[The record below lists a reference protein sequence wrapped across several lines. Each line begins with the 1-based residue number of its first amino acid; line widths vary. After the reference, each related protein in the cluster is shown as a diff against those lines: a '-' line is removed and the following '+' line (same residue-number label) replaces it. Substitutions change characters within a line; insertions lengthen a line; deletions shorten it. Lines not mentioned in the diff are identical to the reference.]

1 MTLLV
6 QDYFSQSAQRYP
18 DKCAVICESGQISYR
33 ALDEFSN
40 AFARQLTNKGAA
52 RGEFV
57 PFFMK
62 KGINSIKSIL
72 AILKADC
79 AYIPVDINSP
89 GQRLRSILASAKAG
103 LVIVDD
109 HSEPILEALLPEGK
123 CQLVNIDQFSAGD
136 HSPLAYGNLSIDL
149 AYVLFTSGSTGVP
162 KGVMIPHK
170 AIVDYIDWCVDV
182 YTITAEDVIANHA
195 PLYFDN
201 STFDLY
207 TAFKSGATLHLVHDE
222 LNAVIPRLVKW
233 ISERKISVF
242 FCVPSVL
249 TMLLRSRRLKPDSF
263 STVKHLIC
271 AGEVLPSS
279 VLGEWMAL
287 YPHIQFTNMY
297 GPTEITVDCSYHMI
311 SGDGVRGNSVP
322 IGKPRRNMEMF
333 VRTKEGGLST
343 AIDAEGELLVRG
355 TSVAYGYLGDTI
367 KTDKVFIQNPR
378 HDNFHDPLYCTG
390 DLVRIDKN
398 GDFLFVGRTD
408 DQIKYLGYRIELGEV
423 ESALNTAGGVDE
435 GVVVFNNSDDE
446 QLRAIGAL
454 VKLDGSTSIEQ
465 LRVALRHLLPPYMVP
480 SKIKLLEGSFP
491 RTANGK
497 YDRKTILSELF

>member
-1 MTLLV
+1 
-6 QDYFSQSAQRYP
+6 
-18 DKCAVICESGQISYR
+18 VICESDQISYR

-52 RGEFV
+52 RGEFM

-89 GQRLRSILASAKAG
+89 GQRLRTILASAKAG

-109 HSEPILEALLPEGK
+109 NSEPILEALLPEGK
-123 CQLVNIDQFSAGD
+123 CRLVNIDQFSAGD

-249 TMLLRSRRLKPDSF
+249 TMLLRSPRLKPDSF
-263 STVKHLIC
+263 PTANHPPC
-271 AGEVLPSS
+271 AGTGS
-279 VLGEWMAL
+279 
-287 YPHIQFTNMY
+287 
-297 GPTEITVDCSYHMI
+297 GPTPALPLA
-311 SGDGVRGNSVP
+311 GVPPTRAAVP
-322 IGKPRRNMEMF
+322 RAPPQGP
-333 VRTKEGGLST
+333 
-343 AIDAEGELLVRG
+343 
-355 TSVAYGYLGDTI
+355 
-367 KTDKVFIQNPR
+367 
-378 HDNFHDPLYCTG
+378 
-390 DLVRIDKN
+390 
-398 GDFLFVGRTD
+398 VGA
-408 DQIKYLGYRIELGEV
+408 
-423 ESALNTAGGVDE
+423 SASA
-435 GVVVFNNSDDE
+435 
-446 QLRAIGAL
+446 AA
-454 VKLDGSTSIEQ
+454 
-465 LRVALRHLLPPYMVP
+465 VALC
-480 SKIKLLEGSFP
+480 
-491 RTANGK
+491 
-497 YDRKTILSELF
+497 